1 MNLRLLVNRQFSS
14 LLVRNYRI
22 YFFGQM
28 VSLIGTW
35 MQTTAQAWLVLEI
48 SGSSA
53 ALGTV
58 TALQFLPITLLTL
71 FGGVFADRLPKRK
84 MLIITQSLA
93 LVQAAVLGILVAT
106 GTVQLWHIYLLALML
121 GTINAFDGPVRQ
133 AFVVELVG
141 REQLVNA
148 VALNSSIFNVARIIG
163 PAVAGAAI
171 LTVGISAAFFLNAVS
186 YIGVLGAYAMMRP
199 EDFRAQAMKK
209 ATGSVFS
216 QLAEGIRYSWRT
228 PSILFLFILLAF
240 IGTFGYNFSI
250 VIPLVAKFVLHGGPG
265 EFSVLTSAM
274 GVGSLVA
281 ALLLAATGQA
291 SQRLLLI
298 ATFLFIVIFAMIA
311 ASPWFIVTTG
321 LLVGLGVA
329 SIFFSTTIN
338 TSLQLNVPD
347 ELRGRV
353 MSIFFLLFAGTT
365 PIGGWV
371 TGYLGDVIGVPETLG
386 IEAAICGLGLAVAL
400 AYRFLHNTDFREK
413 PVLGEATPVGP

>member
-1 MNLRLLVNRQFSS
+1 MNARLLVNRQFSS

-48 SGSSA
+48 SDSSA

-58 TALQFLPITLLTL
+58 TALQFLPITIFTL

-93 LVQAAVLGILVAT
+93 LVQAAVLGVLVVT

-171 LTVGISAAFFLNAVS
+171 LTVGISAAFFLNAIS

-199 EDFRAQAMKK
+199 ADFRAQAMKK
-209 ATGSVFS
+209 VTGNVLS
-216 QLAEGIRYSWRT
+216 QLAEGVRYSWRT
-228 PSILFLFILLAF
+228 PSVLFLFILLGF

-250 VIPLVAKFVLHGGPG
+250 VVPLVAKFVLHGGAG
-265 EFSVLTSAM
+265 QFSVLTSAM
-274 GVGSLVA
+274 GAGSLVA
-281 ALLLAATGQA
+281 ALLLAATGRA

-298 ATFLFIVIFAMIA
+298 ATFLFIVIFALIA
-311 ASPWFIVTTG
+311 ASPWFIVTAG
-321 LLVGLGVA
+321 LFVGLGVV

-338 TSLQLNVPD
+338 TTLQLNVPD

-365 PIGGWV
+365 PIGGLL
-371 TGYLGDVIGVPETLG
+371 TGYFGEHIGVPETLA
-386 IEAAICGLGLAVAL
+386 IEAVICAIGLGVAM
-400 AYRFLHNTDFREK
+400 AYRFLHSADFRE
-413 PVLGEATPVGP
+413 TPVHREPAAIGP